1 MTNETGNI
9 EITPQQ
15 AQQISAI
22 LNELPIRE
30 LAKVEAIIKIFNS
43 DQSEEADEEVAEVE
57 EI

>member
-1 MTNETGNI
+1 MANENGNI

-30 LAKVEAIIKIFNS
+30 LGKVQAIISIFNG
-43 DQSEEADEEVAEVE
+43 DQDEQEPQELAEVE
-57 EI
+57 EN